1 MPESSSYRDNPCRH
15 DGQAVRIFT
24 GISFPA
30 AAAGGAQLAVVPVHP
45 LPPGDRN
52 GAVSF
57 LVVMALVVGGY
68 LSATIATTIGGP
80 ATHRWRAPVLAGVAV
95 IGSLATDLVAGPLL
109 GAIPTDKFFVLWALF
124 AFVMLAVAWAAAAL
138 QALFGPVGTLIVIV
152 VFVIFG
158 APAAGGTVPRPFLP
172 SFWGTIG
179 PYLPPGAGTTAV
191 RNTIYFGG
199 NGIGRALV
207 VLAVYLL
214 VGGAIVVRVRR
225 KASAQALDAESEAA
239 AGAAAVVV

>member
-1 MPESSSYRDNPCRH
+1 
-15 DGQAVRIFT
+15 
-24 GISFPA
+24 
-30 AAAGGAQLAVVPVHP
+30 
-45 LPPGDRN
+45 
-52 GAVSF
+52 
-57 LVVMALVVGGY
+57 
-68 LSATIATTIGGP
+68 
-80 ATHRWRAPVLAGVAV
+80 
-95 IGSLATDLVAGPLL
+95 
-109 GAIPTDKFFVLWALF
+109 
-124 AFVMLAVAWAAAAL
+124 VAWAAAAL
-138 QALFGPVGTLIVIV
+138 QVLFGPVGTLIVIV

-158 APAAGGTVPRPFLP
+158 APAAGGTVPRPCLP